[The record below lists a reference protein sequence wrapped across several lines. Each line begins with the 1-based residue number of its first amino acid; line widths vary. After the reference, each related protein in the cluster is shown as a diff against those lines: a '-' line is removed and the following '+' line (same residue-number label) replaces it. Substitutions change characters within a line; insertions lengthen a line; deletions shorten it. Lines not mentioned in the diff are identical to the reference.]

1 MAIPSIDGVTF
12 IGEYHGIYLYEYAGS
27 VWTAQG
33 PATSLGDLSSFGY
46 SVNIGTGNINLCNM
60 YDETTGT
67 QCSSDIPLSD
77 INLTREGVEFYNTC
91 VEEGSCIKVDNMT
104 VSLNADG
111 STYVPTGSSSTYNK
125 VNMREYGT
133 YNGTKIYLGDNGYL
147 YYIDENGD
155 YQNVETHE
163 FDHDENVMNARIT
176 DFNGISDGNLYLG
189 DTVISNSS
197 VTKTADFGNFDGLQY
212 VDGIDTY
219 TTDRGKKYFYAG
231 TDKYGTN
238 YYYTDGSNSLWRIDA
253 GGTVMQECP
262 SYTLDDIAQPPEETE
277 ETGDTVDYDILDDC
291 DCDIAVDCNKLST
304 TATKIQ
310 TCATQIGLIID
321 DIYSLINGMP
331 GDGAWDGEAYNSFK
345 DNCERYKPALEE
357 LITILKAF
365 KKLFSD
371 AKQAGIDLGS
381 EIDSNINN
389 M

>member
-1 MAIPSIDGVTF
+1 MATINRGDKIQIDGTTWYYYGTSEGNDF
-12 IGEYHGIYLYEYAGS
+12 YTAELTSSGSNLQIYYMDTDGS
-27 VWTAQG
+27 VKKLEVATAQG
-33 PATSLGDLSSFGY
+33 LVDEKDLGQNGNNTTLAYGSDGIEFKWNDLK
-46 SVNIGTGNINLCNM
+46 
-60 YDETTGT
+60 ETTSTTVNYQQTDGAYIYGT
-67 QCSSDIPLSD
+67 TASTPGVGDY
-77 INLTREGVEFYNTC
+77 LTKVEGVDSQKRNVHLPGRSGTEVMTYY
-91 VEEGSCIKVDNMT
+91 GSKDGYDYYGD
-104 VSLNADG
+104 SL
-111 STYVPTGSSSTYNK
+111 
-125 VNMREYGT
+125 
-133 YNGTKIYLGDNGYL
+133 
-147 YYIDENGD
+147 
-155 YQNVETHE
+155 QNVY
-163 FDHDENVMNARIT
+163 RIPSGGGSWE
-176 DFNGISDGNLYLG
+176 DCGYKKSYLESGGNP
-189 DTVISNSS
+189 VI
-197 VTKTADFGNFDGLQY
+197 
-212 VDGIDTY
+212 
-219 TTDRGKKYFYAG
+219 
-231 TDKYGTN
+231 
-238 YYYTDGSNSLWRIDA
+238 
-253 GGTVMQECP
+253 EE
-262 SYTLDDIAQPPEETE
+262 PPEETE

>member
-1 MAIPSIDGVTF
+1 MATINRGDKVEINGETWYYYGTSEGNNFYTKNPSSS
-12 IGEYHGIYLYEYAGS
+12 ESNCQIYYVSDEGTVEKVYVA
-27 VWTAQG
+27 TAQG
-33 PATSLGDLSSFGY
+33 DVDEKDLGQNGNNTAKVPNTDVTFKWKDLKDSTS
-46 SVNIGTGNINLCNM
+46 
-60 YDETTGT
+60 TTVDY
-67 QCSSDIPLSD
+67 QQK
-77 INLTREGVEFYNTC
+77 EGV
-91 VEEGSCIKVDNMT
+91 
-104 VSLNADG
+104 
-111 STYVPTGSSSTYNK
+111 YV
-125 VNMREYGT
+125 YGT
-133 YNGTKIYLGDNGYL
+133 SESAEDP
-147 YYIDENGD
+147 
-155 YQNVETHE
+155 
-163 FDHDENVMNARIT
+163 
-176 DFNGISDGNLYLG
+176 
-189 DTVISNSS
+189 
-197 VTKTADFGNFDGLQY
+197 TKTASTPGVGDYLTKVEGVDSQKRNVHLPGRSGTEVMTYYGSKDGYDYYGDSLQNVYRIPSGGGSWEDCGYKKSYLESGGNP
-212 VDGIDTY
+212 VIEET
-219 TTDRGKKYFYAG
+219 
-231 TDKYGTN
+231 
-238 YYYTDGSNSLWRIDA
+238 
-253 GGTVMQECP
+253 
-262 SYTLDDIAQPPEETE
+262 PEETE